1 MAKQMYWH
9 HFFGINSI
17 ILAYFGGY
25 GVNFYS
31 SNLPE
36 YYWQKPHY
44 NLGNQVVHSDLYKKL
59 NPVRQRYDYQPN
71 EYTQMP
77 FYMGVVPQFYWLYG
91 NLDYSFKKWH
101 RHY

>member
-1 MAKQMYWH
+1 MTT
-9 HFFGINSI
+9 G
-17 ILAYFGGY
+17 
-25 GVNFYS
+25 NFYS
-31 SNLPE
+31 SNIPE

-44 NLGNQVVHSDLYKKL
+44 DLGNRIIHHDLYKQL
-59 NPVRQRYDYQPN
+59 NPVRQRYEYQPN

-77 FYMGVVPQFYWLYG
+77 FYLHVVPQFYWLYG

>member
-1 MAKQMYWH
+1 MTAT
-9 HFFGINSI
+9 
-17 ILAYFGGY
+17 
-25 GVNFYS
+25 NFYS
-31 SNLPE
+31 SNIPE

-44 NLGNQVVHSDLYKKL
+44 NLGNQIIHSDAYKML
-59 NPVRQRYDYQPN
+59 NPIRQRYEYTPN

-77 FYMGVVPQFYWLYG
+77 FYLGVVPQFYWLYG